1 MRNSGAIDSTFFG
14 FRRGVKLR
22 RMLADTRKVFTYI
35 LINTSWRRI
44 IYKLFEGKLIETGS
58 IAP

>member
-22 RMLADTRKVFTYI
+22 RMLADTREVFYI
-35 LINTSWRRI
+35 YIDKYEPEANYLQTFR
-44 IYKLFEGKLIETGS
+44 G
-58 IAP
+58 

>member
-22 RMLADTRKVFTYI
+22 RMLADTRKVFIYI
-35 LINTSWRRI
+35 YIDKYEPEANYLQTFR
-44 IYKLFEGKLIETGS
+44 G
-58 IAP
+58 

>member
-22 RMLADTRKVFTYI
+22 RMLADTRKVFYI
-35 LINTSWRRI
+35 Y
-44 IYKLFEGKLIETGS
+44 IYIDKYEPEANYLQTFRG
-58 IAP
+58 

>member
-22 RMLADTRKVFTYI
+22 RMLADTRKVLYI
-35 LINTSWRRI
+35 Y
-44 IYKLFEGKLIETGS
+44 IYIYIDKYEPEANYLQTFRG
-58 IAP
+58 